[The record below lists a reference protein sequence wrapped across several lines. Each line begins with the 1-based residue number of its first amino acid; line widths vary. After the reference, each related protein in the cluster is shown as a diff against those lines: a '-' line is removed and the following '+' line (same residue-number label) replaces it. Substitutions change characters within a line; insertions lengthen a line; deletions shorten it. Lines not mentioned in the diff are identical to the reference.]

1 MNMPLNDQSNAPQL
15 SPELPTT
22 NVNYPWRTEPE
33 IDAERQQFLAGCL
46 ATIPDIK
53 QGIYPFKN
61 IKLTRADV
69 EWLLATHEN
78 GRGPV
83 DLSDEQQRERLGLDL
98 RGADL
103 RQVDLRNLPL
113 ARLYGGLT
121 RNEWQLTTLDQRD
134 MAGVHLERA
143 DLSGTHLE
151 RAILRGAHLEGAT
164 LRGAYLQEA
173 ILFRAY
179 LKDAYLRKAHLEDAS
194 LKDAYLEGAYIPE
207 ACLQGV
213 DLRGAY
219 FDSATFLE
227 DTKLNDEKF
236 GCASLVDVHWGDVNL
251 SVVDWKQV
259 TVLGDEAKSH
269 KQVTSWGEVKTK
281 WKRQEEYQAAVRA
294 NRQLANAMRTQGMNE
309 EAIPFAY
316 RAQILQ
322 RKVFWRQ
329 VLWGQVRSSEKDIP
343 QRGLRQSAR
352 DIWRRIR
359 SFAAYIFSWFLDILA
374 GYGYKP
380 GRSLLIYILMIA
392 GFAICYYLIGHLSPS
407 EALIF
412 SVTSFHG
419 RGFLPGPFAL
429 GNPVTGLA
437 AVEAVVGLFIEIS
450 FIATFTQRFF
460 GR

>member
-1 MNMPLNDQSNAPQL
+1 MMQQQYN
-15 SPELPTT
+15 TVYT
-22 NVNYPWRTEPE
+22 WRTEPE
-33 IDAERQQFLAGCL
+33 IELERKQFLIERL
-46 ATIPDIK
+46 AIEPDVK
-53 QGIYPFKN
+53 SGIYPFKD
-61 IKLTRADV
+61 IKLTRADI
-69 EWLLATHEN
+69 EWLLVTHEE

-83 DLSDEQQRERLGLDL
+83 DWSDEHQRERLGLDL

-121 RNEWQLTTLDQRD
+121 RNEWQFTTLERRD
-134 MAGVHLERA
+134 IAGVHLERA
-143 DLSGTHLE
+143 NLSEVHLE
-151 RAILRGAHLEGAT
+151 RAILQGAHLDGANLRGAHLQGTA
-164 LRGAYLQEA
+164 
-173 ILFRAY
+173 LF
-179 LKDAYLRKAHLEDAS
+179 KAYLRDTYLRDAHLEQAN
-194 LKDAYLEGAYIPE
+194 LKGAQLEGA
-207 ACLQGV
+207 
-213 DLRGAY
+213 DLREAHLEGTDLRYA
-219 FDSATFLE
+219 FLDKASNLE
-227 DTKLNDEKF
+227 GSSLGGTKF
-236 GCASLVDVHWGDVNL
+236 GFVSLADAHWGDVNL
-251 SVVDWKQV
+251 AVVNWRSLKM
-259 TVLGDEAKSH
+259 LGDENKAREREAHMGTGTAREK
-269 KQVTSWGEVKTK
+269 G
-281 WKRQEEYQAAVRA
+281 KRLKEYQAAVRA
-294 NRQLANAMRTQGMNE
+294 NRQLANAIRAQGMNE

-322 RKVFWRQ
+322 KKVHWRQ
-329 VLWGQVRSSEKDIP
+329 MLWGQVESIETDTS
-343 QRGLRQSAR
+343 QRDFRQSMR

-359 SFAAYIFSWFLDILA
+359 SFGSFAFSWFLDILA

-392 GFAICYYLIGHLSPS
+392 GFATCYYLIGHLSPS

-419 RGFLPGPFAL
+419 RGFFPGSIAP